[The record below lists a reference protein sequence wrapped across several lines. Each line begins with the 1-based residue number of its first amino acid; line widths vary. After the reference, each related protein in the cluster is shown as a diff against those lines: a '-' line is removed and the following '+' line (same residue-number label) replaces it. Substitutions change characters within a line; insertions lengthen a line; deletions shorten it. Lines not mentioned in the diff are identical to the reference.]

1 MSSAISPP
9 TSEASIGVSA
19 AEGRRGVWPF
29 GDRESR
35 CRLTQV
41 SGLEYITDS
50 PPNAAVPLHEL
61 DGRLIPQD
69 RAYMRNSFHPPAPGE
84 VSGEIEAVFPGK
96 PPRTLTPETLSGL
109 DQMKMDMVL
118 ECAGNGRSLVRPVVS
133 GLEWGFGGVS
143 PIRIGGVRLIDALEG
158 VPDEVI
164 EIVLTG
170 FDTGEVWPEGKVHY
184 QFSVPT
190 QRVRDGSSLLVTRW
204 GDEPLGVEHGGPV
217 RFVLP
222 GHYAMRSVKWL
233 TRIEGV
239 DEPFTGHFVNRYRY
253 LGDDQFDDG
262 SPVAEIL
269 VRSVIARPNEEEVVP
284 AGTLIVSGSAWSG
297 NGEVVEVSVSMD
309 LGKTWQAAELTPG
322 SGPLA
327 AAAWRHEVVVAPGPH
342 QLMARATDT
351 SGDSQ
356 PLRPRW
362 NKNGYANN
370 VVHTASF
377 EAR

>member
-1 MSSAISPP
+1 
-9 TSEASIGVSA
+9 
-19 AEGRRGVWPF
+19 
-29 GDRESR
+29 
-35 CRLTQV
+35 LTQV

-69 RAYMRNSFHPPAPGE
+69 RAYMRNSFPVPAPGE
-84 VSGEIEAVFPGK
+84 VSGEIEAVFPVK

-109 DQMKMDMVL
+109 DQMEMDMVL

-190 QRVRDGSSLLVTRW
+190 ERVRDGSSLLVTRW

-370 VVHTASF
+370 VVHTARF